1 MQGTGHRGLF
11 AGEPRIQSPQ
21 VPLQAMPDEL
31 LARLDL
37 VGTHSAGEWVQR
49 LQPGPLTVSLG
60 ETQVAAL
67 SRGPPRPS

>member
-11 AGEPRIQSPQ
+11 AGEPWIRSPQ

-31 LARLDL
+31 LDRLDL

-49 LQPGPLTVSLG
+49 LQLGPLAVSLG

>member
-1 MQGTGHRGLF
+1 MQETGHRGLF

-21 VPLQAMPDEL
+21 VLLQAMPVEL

-37 VGTHSAGEWVQR
+37 VGTCSAGEYVQR
-49 LQPGPLTVSLG
+49 LQSGPLAVSLG

-67 SRGPPRPS
+67 SGGPPKPS